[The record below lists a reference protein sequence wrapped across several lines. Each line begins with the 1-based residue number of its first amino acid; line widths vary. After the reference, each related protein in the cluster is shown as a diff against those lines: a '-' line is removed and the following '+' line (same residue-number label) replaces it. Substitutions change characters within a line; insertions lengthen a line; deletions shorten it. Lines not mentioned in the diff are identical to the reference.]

1 MATLKRVMTTTI
13 TTKVTIMTTGT
24 ISTITARRRP
34 DGDSMPAVFRPL
46 GNGGDQLFTLL
57 QLTNASF
64 PTGAFTHSFG
74 FETWI
79 HDGVIGDAREA
90 ERRCRSWLR
99 YGIATCDA
107 VALAQA
113 YRAALDGDVE
123 RLVSLDSSVGA
134 IKLARET
141 RTASIMTGKALLAAC
156 RDIFELEGMRLYKR
170 MMDAGSCEGHHAIIY
185 GIAGAGL
192 ALGEAETVSSY
203 LWSSFSS
210 LVAVAQRLVPL
221 GQVDAQR
228 MVTAAGPLLD
238 ECATIA
244 RTRPPERM
252 SSAYA
257 ALDAAAMRH
266 ERLPTRLCIS

>member
-1 MATLKRVMTTTI
+1 MITIILKVITIMTIATI
-13 TTKVTIMTTGT
+13 TTV
-24 ISTITARRRP
+24 RDRRP
-34 DGDSMPAVFRPL
+34 TGGARVSADFRPR
-46 GNGGDQLFTLL
+46 GNGGDPLFTLL

-64 PTGAFTHSFG
+64 PTGAFSHSFG

-79 HDGVIGDAREA
+79 YDGAIGDAREA
-90 ERRCRSWLR
+90 ERRCRAWLR

-107 VALAQA
+107 VALAHA
-113 YRAALDGDVE
+113 YRAALNSDAE
-123 RLVSLDSSVGA
+123 RLAALDRNLGA
-134 IKLARET
+134 LKLARET
-141 RTASIMTGKALLAAC
+141 RDASIMTGKALLAAC
-156 RDIFELEGMRLYKR
+156 RDIFDLEGMRRYR
-170 MMDAGSCEGHHAIIY
+170 SMMDGGSCEGHHAIIF

-192 ALGEAETVSSY
+192 GLGEAETVSTY

-228 MVTAAGPLLD
+228 IVTAVGPLLD

>member
-1 MATLKRVMTTTI
+1 MVTTI
-13 TTKVTIMTTGT
+13 TIIITLPTIIIVMTA
-24 ISTITARRRP
+24 IIIMAPVRQP
-34 DGDSMPAVFRPL
+34 MDGASVSADFRPR
-46 GNGGDQLFTLL
+46 GNGGDPLFVLL

-64 PTGAFTHSFG
+64 PTGAFSHSFG

-79 HDGVIGDAREA
+79 YDGAVGDACEA
-90 ERRCRSWLR
+90 ERRCRAWLR

-107 VALAQA
+107 VALVQA
-113 YRAALDGDVE
+113 YRAALDGDAE
-123 RLVSLDSSVGA
+123 QLASLDRSLGA
-134 IKLARET
+134 LKLARET
-141 RTASIMTGKALLAAC
+141 RDASIMTGKALLAAC
-156 RDIFELEGMRLYKR
+156 RDIFDLEGMRHYR
-170 MMDAGSCEGHHAIIY
+170 IMMDGGRCDGHHAIVY

-192 ALGEAETVSSY
+192 GLGEAETVSTY

-221 GQVDAQR
+221 GQVNAQR
-228 MVTAAGPLLD
+228 IVTAVGPLLD

-244 RTRPPERM
+244 RTRPSDRM